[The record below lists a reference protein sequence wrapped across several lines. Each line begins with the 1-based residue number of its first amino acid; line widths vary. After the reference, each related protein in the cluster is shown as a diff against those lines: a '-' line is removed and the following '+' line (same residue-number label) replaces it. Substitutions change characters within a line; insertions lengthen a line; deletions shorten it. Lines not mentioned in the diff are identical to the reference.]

1 MDENL
6 DINDLNVSLY
16 KSKEKAV
23 LENYKK
29 AWVNQPEETS
39 KLSSLEIYK
48 LAHSKS
54 SSIVKWIF
62 VISIVELL
70 FWISLYFI
78 LPEDNINMM
87 KELGLER
94 VMFYCEIF
102 HFFIFGIFIILFYKN
117 YKSIQVTDSTN
128 VLMQNI
134 LNTRKTVRYFV
145 YYNVGMT
152 IAFSVAIDTYLY
164 NNSEKL
170 YEVMDFAKQ
179 GIPKEGFANI
189 FIISQ
194 IIVGFIIIA
203 LLILFYWLVYG
214 ILLKKLK
221 GNYRELKKINS

>member
-1 MDENL
+1 MDKLDKLKENWQSEEHEL
-6 DINDLNVSLY
+6 PKVSFD
-16 KSKEKAV
+16 K
-23 LENYKK
+23 
-29 AWVNQPEETS
+29 
-39 KLSSLEIYK
+39 IYK
-48 LAHSKS
+48 ILLKKS
-54 SSIVKWIF
+54 SSIIKWIF
-62 VISIVELL
+62 VISIIELL

-94 VMFYCEIF
+94 VMYYCEIF

-152 IAFSVAIDTYLY
+152 IAFSIAIDTYLY

-170 YEVMDFAKQ
+170 YEVMGLAKQ

>member
-1 MDENL
+1 MDKLDKLKENWQSEEHEL
-6 DINDLNVSLY
+6 PKVSFD
-16 KSKEKAV
+16 K
-23 LENYKK
+23 
-29 AWVNQPEETS
+29 
-39 KLSSLEIYK
+39 IYK
-48 LAHSKS
+48 MLLKKS

-62 VISIVELL
+62 VISVIELL
-70 FWISLYFI
+70 FWISLYFV
-78 LPEDNINMM
+78 LPEDNVNMI

-117 YKSIQVTDSTN
+117 YQSIQVTDSTN

-152 IAFSVAIDTYLY
+152 IAFSIAIDTYLY
-164 NNSEKL
+164 NNSDKL

>member
-1 MDENL
+1 MDKLDKLKENWQSEEHEL
-6 DINDLNVSLY
+6 PKVSFD
-16 KSKEKAV
+16 K
-23 LENYKK
+23 
-29 AWVNQPEETS
+29 
-39 KLSSLEIYK
+39 IYK
-48 LAHSKS
+48 MLLKNS

-62 VISIVELL
+62 VISVIELL

-78 LPEDNINMM
+78 LPEDNVNMM

-117 YKSIQVTDSTN
+117 YQSIQVTDSTN

-152 IAFSVAIDTYLY
+152 IAFSIAIDTYLY
-164 NNSEKL
+164 NNSDKL
-170 YEVMDFAKQ
+170 YEIMDFAKQ

>member
-1 MDENL
+1 MDKLDKLKENWQ
-6 DINDLNVSLY
+6 
-16 KSKEKAV
+16 SKEHELPKV
-23 LENYKK
+23 
-29 AWVNQPEETS
+29 S
-39 KLSSLEIYK
+39 FDRIYK
-48 LAHSKS
+48 MLLKKS

-102 HFFIFGIFIILFYKN
+102 HFFIFGIFSILFYKN

-145 YYNVGMT
+145 YYNVGMA
-152 IAFSVAIDTYLY
+152 IAFSIAIDTYLY

-194 IIVGFIIIA
+194 IIVGLIIIA
-203 LLILFYWLVYG
+203 LLILFYWFVYG

-221 GNYRELKKINS
+221 GNYKELKKINS

>member
-1 MDENL
+1 MDKLDKLKENWQSEEHEL
-6 DINDLNVSLY
+6 PKVSFD
-16 KSKEKAV
+16 K
-23 LENYKK
+23 
-29 AWVNQPEETS
+29 
-39 KLSSLEIYK
+39 IYK
-48 LAHSKS
+48 ILLKKS

-62 VISIVELL
+62 VISIIELL

-94 VMFYCEIF
+94 VMYYCEIF

-152 IAFSVAIDTYLY
+152 IAFSIAIDTYLY

-170 YEVMDFAKQ
+170 YEVMGLAKQ

>member
-1 MDENL
+1 MDKLDKLKENWQSEEHEL
-6 DINDLNVSLY
+6 PKVSFD
-16 KSKEKAV
+16 K
-23 LENYKK
+23 
-29 AWVNQPEETS
+29 
-39 KLSSLEIYK
+39 IYK
-48 LAHSKS
+48 MLLKKS

-78 LPEDNINMM
+78 LPEDNMNMM

-152 IAFSVAIDTYLY
+152 IAFSIAIDTYLY

-170 YEVMDFAKQ
+170 YEVMGLAKQ

>member
-1 MDENL
+1 MDKLDKLKENWQ
-6 DINDLNVSLY
+6 
-16 KSKEKAV
+16 SKEHELPKV
-23 LENYKK
+23 
-29 AWVNQPEETS
+29 S
-39 KLSSLEIYK
+39 FDRIYK
-48 LAHSKS
+48 MLLKKS

-145 YYNVGMT
+145 YYNVGMA
-152 IAFSVAIDTYLY
+152 IAFSIAIDTYLY

-194 IIVGFIIIA
+194 IIVGLIIIA
-203 LLILFYWLVYG
+203 LLILFYWFVYG

-221 GNYRELKKINS
+221 GNYKELKKINS

>member
-1 MDENL
+1 MDKLDKLKENWQ
-6 DINDLNVSLY
+6 S
-16 KSKEKAV
+16 
-23 LENYKK
+23 
-29 AWVNQPEETS
+29 EEHELPKMS
-39 KLSSLEIYK
+39 FDKIYK
-48 LAHSKS
+48 ILLKKS

-62 VISIVELL
+62 VISIIELL

-94 VMFYCEIF
+94 VMYYCEIF

-152 IAFSVAIDTYLY
+152 IAFSIAIDTYLY

-170 YEVMDFAKQ
+170 YEVMGLAKQ

-203 LLILFYWLVYG
+203 LLILFYWLIYG

>member
-1 MDENL
+1 MDKLDKLKENWQSEEHEL
-6 DINDLNVSLY
+6 PKVSFD
-16 KSKEKAV
+16 K
-23 LENYKK
+23 
-29 AWVNQPEETS
+29 
-39 KLSSLEIYK
+39 IYK
-48 LAHSKS
+48 MLLKKS

-152 IAFSVAIDTYLY
+152 IAFSIAIDTYLY

-170 YEVMDFAKQ
+170 YEVMGLAKQ

>member
-1 MDENL
+1 MDKLDKLKENWQSEEHEL
-6 DINDLNVSLY
+6 PKVSFD
-16 KSKEKAV
+16 K
-23 LENYKK
+23 
-29 AWVNQPEETS
+29 
-39 KLSSLEIYK
+39 IYK
-48 LAHSKS
+48 ILLKKS

-62 VISIVELL
+62 VISIIELL

-94 VMFYCEIF
+94 VMYYCEIF

-128 VLMQNI
+128 ILMQNI

-152 IAFSVAIDTYLY
+152 IAFSIAIDTYLY

-170 YEVMDFAKQ
+170 YEVMGLAKQ

>member
-1 MDENL
+1 MDKLDKLKENWQ
-6 DINDLNVSLY
+6 S
-16 KSKEKAV
+16 
-23 LENYKK
+23 
-29 AWVNQPEETS
+29 EEHELPKMS
-39 KLSSLEIYK
+39 FDKIYK
-48 LAHSKS
+48 ILLKKS

-62 VISIVELL
+62 VISIIELL

-94 VMFYCEIF
+94 VMYYCEIF

-145 YYNVGMT
+145 YYNVGMA
-152 IAFSVAIDTYLY
+152 IAFSIAIDTYLY

-170 YEVMDFAKQ
+170 YEVMGLAKQ

>member
-1 MDENL
+1 MDKLDKLKENWQSEKHEL
-6 DINDLNVSLY
+6 PKVSFD
-16 KSKEKAV
+16 K
-23 LENYKK
+23 
-29 AWVNQPEETS
+29 
-39 KLSSLEIYK
+39 IYK
-48 LAHSKS
+48 MLLKKS

-62 VISIVELL
+62 VISIIELL

-94 VMFYCEIF
+94 VMYYCEIF

-194 IIVGFIIIA
+194 IIVGFVIIA

>member
-1 MDENL
+1 MDKLDKLKENWQSEEHEL
-6 DINDLNVSLY
+6 PKVSFD
-16 KSKEKAV
+16 K
-23 LENYKK
+23 
-29 AWVNQPEETS
+29 
-39 KLSSLEIYK
+39 IYK
-48 LAHSKS
+48 MLLKNS

-62 VISIVELL
+62 VISIIELL

-94 VMFYCEIF
+94 VMYYCEIF

-117 YKSIQVTDSTN
+117 YKSIKVTDSTN

-194 IIVGFIIIA
+194 IIVGFVIIA

>member
-1 MDENL
+1 MDKLDKLKENWQSEEHEL
-6 DINDLNVSLY
+6 PRVSFD
-16 KSKEKAV
+16 K
-23 LENYKK
+23 
-29 AWVNQPEETS
+29 
-39 KLSSLEIYK
+39 IYK
-48 LAHSKS
+48 MLLKKS

-152 IAFSVAIDTYLY
+152 IALSIAIDTYLY

-194 IIVGFIIIA
+194 IIVGLIIIA

-221 GNYRELKKINS
+221 GNYKELKKINS